1 MRTRRTRKR
10 RKKNGKRAAV
20 LAAIA
25 LSLGALTVWATRRQP
40 QADTAS
46 LSTET
51 INGFAYRTACG
62 LLRSRGKI

>member
-10 RKKNGKRAAV
+10 RKKNGKRAAI

-51 INGFAYRTACG
+51 TALPTG
-62 LLRSRGKI
+62 QPAAFYAAGAKI